1 MARLLSNW
9 LESYLQYTNNSEPSP
24 NFRRWVGISTVA
36 AVMQR
41 KCRLQWGTV
50 DVYPNLYIVLVGPS
64 GSRKGTA
71 MGPAY
76 DFLNDLG
83 IKLSAEATT
92 REALIRALQ
101 RSSNS
106 SVDAITGQL
115 RMHSSLTIFSQEL
128 TVFLGYNN
136 VQLMTDLCDWY
147 DCRKRWTYDTK
158 NMGTD
163 EILGVWV
170 NLIGATTPDLLQS
183 TLPRDAV
190 GSGLTARM
198 VLVYEPRK
206 WKIVYVPHLSKEEII
221 IGKKLFTDL
230 EHISMLSGE
239 FKVTEKFMENW
250 IDWRQRHE
258 SSSPAGLDNR
268 FSGYIERRPMHML
281 KLTMILSASRGDS
294 MIIDETD
301 LSEAE
306 TILVATEKKM
316 PRAFSGIGRAKMVD
330 VLTKVWIHVAT
341 KKDKKTSMSDLL
353 GEFHY
358 DADKQD
364 LLNILATLRTMK
376 VVDIVYEGSD
386 TFVRYIGTKDQEDKH
401 GI

>member
-1 MARLLSNW
+1 
-9 LESYLQYTNNSEPSP
+9 
-24 NFRRWVGISTVA
+24 
-36 AVMQR
+36 
-41 KCRLQWGTV
+41 
-50 DVYPNLYIVLVGPS
+50 
-64 GSRKGTA
+64 

-92 REALIRALQ
+92 REALIRSLHK
-101 RSSNS
+101 SSNS
-106 SVDAITGQL
+106 SIDAVTGTL

-136 VQLMTDLCDWY
+136 IQLMTDLCDWF

-206 WKIVYVPHLSKEEII
+206 WKVVYIPHLTKEEQA

-230 EHISMLSGE
+230 EQISLMAGE
-239 FKVTEKFMENW
+239 FKFTEKFVDAW
-250 IDWRQRHE
+250 TGWRNNFEADMPFRDDSRLCHY
-258 SSSPAGLDNR
+258 SD
-268 FSGYIERRPMHML
+268 RRPMHTL
-281 KLTMILSASRGDS
+281 KLCMIVNASRSSDMVLDISDLERADS
-294 MIIDETD
+294 
-301 LSEAE
+301 
-306 TILVATEKKM
+306 ILAQAEKKM
-316 PRAFSGIGRAKMVD
+316 PRAFSGIGRTKLVD
-330 VLTKVWIHVAT
+330 VLTRVWVYLARNKSVTIA
-341 KKDKKTSMSDLL
+341 KLQE
-353 GEFHY
+353 EFHY
-358 DADKQD
+358 DLDKRELEGILSTLKVMRVID
-364 LLNILATLRTMK
+364 LGYRG
-376 VVDIVYEGSD
+376 DD
-386 TFVRYIGTKDQEDKH
+386 TTIKYVGTKEQEDKH

>member
-1 MARLLSNW
+1 MARQLNDW

-24 NFRRWVGISTVA
+24 NFRRWVGISTLA
-36 AVMQR
+36 AAMQR

-92 REALIRALQ
+92 REALIRALHK
-101 RSSNS
+101 SSNS
-106 SVDAITGQL
+106 NIDAVTGQL
-115 RMHSSLTIFSQEL
+115 KMHSSLTIFSQEL

-136 VQLMTDLCDWY
+136 MQLMTDLCDWY

-221 IGKKLFTDL
+221 IGKKLFNDL
-230 EHISMLSGE
+230 EQISMIGGE
-239 FKVTEKFMENW
+239 FKVTEKFIEKW
-250 IDWRQRHE
+250 IPWRDCNE
-258 SSSPAGLDNR
+258 SSPPFTDTRFAG
-268 FSGYIERRPMHML
+268 YVERRPMHML
-281 KLTMILSASRGDS
+281 KLSMILSAARGDS
-294 MIIDETD
+294 MIIDEVD
-301 LSEAE
+301 LSKAE
-306 TILVATEKKM
+306 KILVETEKKM

-330 VLTKVWIHVAT
+330 ILTKVWIHVAT
-341 KKDKKTSMSDLL
+341 KKDKKTSLADLL
-353 GEFHY
+353 EEFHY

-364 LLNILATLRTMK
+364 LLGILATLRTMK
-376 VVDIVYEGSD
+376 VVEMVYEGSD
-386 TFVRYIGTKDQEDKH
+386 TLVKYIGTKEQEDRH
-401 GI
+401 GV

>member
-1 MARLLSNW
+1 MA
-9 LESYLQYTNNSEPSP
+9 
-24 NFRRWVGISTVA
+24 A
-36 AVMQR
+36 AMQR

-92 REALIRALQ
+92 REALIRALHK
-101 RSSNS
+101 SSNS
-106 SVDAITGQL
+106 NIDAVTGQL
-115 RMHSSLTIFSQEL
+115 KMHSSLTIFSQEL

-136 VQLMTDLCDWY
+136 MQLMTDLCDWY

-221 IGKKLFTDL
+221 IGKKLFNDL
-230 EHISMLSGE
+230 EQISMIGGE
-239 FKVTEKFMENW
+239 FKVTEKFIEKW
-250 IDWRQRHE
+250 IPWRDRNE
-258 SSSPAGLDNR
+258 SSPPFTDTRFAG
-268 FSGYIERRPMHML
+268 YVERRPMHML
-281 KLTMILSASRGDS
+281 KLSMILSAARGDS

-301 LSEAE
+301 LNKAE
-306 TILVATEKKM
+306 KILVETEKKM

-330 VLTKVWIHVAT
+330 ILTKVWIHVAT
-341 KKDKKTSMSDLL
+341 KKDKKTSLADLL
-353 GEFHY
+353 EEFHY

-364 LLNILATLRTMK
+364 LLGILATLRTMK
-376 VVDIVYEGSD
+376 VVEMVYEGSD
-386 TFVRYIGTKDQEDKH
+386 TLVKYIGTKEQEDRH
-401 GI
+401 GV

>member
-1 MARLLSNW
+1 M
-9 LESYLQYTNNSEPSP
+9 
-24 NFRRWVGISTVA
+24 GISTLA
-36 AVMQR
+36 AALQR

-64 GSRKGTA
+64 GARKGTA

-92 REALIRALQ
+92 REALIRALHK
-101 RSSNS
+101 SSNS
-106 SVDAITGQL
+106 NVDAVTGQL
-115 RMHSSLTIFSQEL
+115 KMHSSLTIFSQEL

-136 VQLMTDLCDWY
+136 MQLMTDLCDWY

-206 WKIVYVPHLSKEEII
+206 WKVVYVPHLSKEEIV

-230 EHISMLSGE
+230 EQISMMGGE
-239 FKVTEKFMENW
+239 FKVTEKFIEKW
-250 IDWRQRHE
+250 IPWRDQNE
-258 SSSPAGLDNR
+258 SNPPLTDIR
-268 FSGYIERRPMHML
+268 FAGYIERRPMHML
-281 KLTMILSASRGDS
+281 KLSMILSASRSDS
-294 MIIDETD
+294 MIIDDTD
-301 LSEAE
+301 LSRAE
-306 TILVATEKKM
+306 KIMIDTEKKM

-330 VLTKVWIHVAT
+330 VLTKVWIKVASN
-341 KKDKKTSMSDLL
+341 KGRNMSISELL
-353 GEFHY
+353 SDFHY

-364 LLNILATLRTMK
+364 LLNIISTLRAMK
-376 VVDIVYEGSD
+376 IVEPIYEGSD
-386 TFVRYIGTKDQEDKH
+386 TLIRYIGTTEQEDKH